1 MITDHLLNPT
11 IADRSLSVILQ
22 KIRSIHSSEV
32 AIDSNLPDWKDIEP
46 EVWVDALTEDSDPL
60 SADQLQRLA
69 IKISLLIK
77 LFSSEDHP
85 DFEDVFYE
93 VGVTLKLA
101 EVLNNVDAH
110 LSDADAIPHVT
121 SLELAWFL
129 DEIQRVT
136 QMDDASMALICPEVA
151 KVCAYCLHYEGYP
164 SVVYPFSLFLRN
176 EDIHR
181 YWLEGE
187 VPDVAECQE
196 SLELKK
202 KAIEVYVT
210 LMRKHLC

>member
-22 KIRSIHSSEV
+22 KIREIHSSEV
-32 AIDSNLPDWKDIEP
+32 AIDSSLPDWKEIEP
-46 EVWVDALTEDSDPL
+46 EVWVDALTKDSDPL

-69 IKISLLIK
+69 IKISLIIK
-77 LFSSEDHP
+77 LFSSEEHP

-93 VGVTLKLA
+93 VGLVLKLV
-101 EVLNNVDAH
+101 ETLNNVDAH
-110 LSDADAIPHVT
+110 LSDTDAIPHVT
-121 SLELAWFL
+121 SLELAWFI

-136 QMDDASMALICPEVA
+136 QMDDSSLKFICNEVA

-164 SVVYPFSLFLRN
+164 SVVYPFNLFLRN
-176 EDIHR
+176 GDLHR
-181 YWLEGE
+181 YWREGE
-187 VPDVAECQE
+187 VPDVSECQE
-196 SLELKK
+196 SLAQKE
-202 KAIEVYVT
+202 KAIKVYVT

>member
-22 KIRSIHSSEV
+22 KIRELHSSEV
-32 AIDSNLPDWKDIEP
+32 AIDSSLPDWKEIEP
-46 EVWVDALTEDSDPL
+46 EVWVDALTKDSDPL
-60 SADQLQRLA
+60 SAEQLQRLA
-69 IKISLLIK
+69 IKISLIIK

-93 VGVTLKLA
+93 VGLVLKLA
-101 EVLNNVDAH
+101 ETLNNVDSH
-110 LSDADAIPHVT
+110 LEDPDAIPHVT
-121 SLELAWFL
+121 SLELAWFI

-136 QMDDASMALICPEVA
+136 QMDDSSLKFICNEVA

-164 SVVYPFSLFLRN
+164 SVVYPFNLFLRN
-176 EDIHR
+176 GDLHR
-181 YWLEGE
+181 YWREGE
-187 VPDVAECQE
+187 VPDVSECQE
-196 SLELKK
+196 SLAQKE
-202 KAIEVYVT
+202 KAIKVYVT